1 MRNIPQSCIDLVK
14 TAEGL
19 RLSAYPDPATGGAP
33 WTVGFGHTGADVRPG
48 LVITQARAEELLRGD
63 LEEAAAIVTRAVTVP
78 LTDAQFGALVSFVFN
93 VGAGRR
99 KAGKDAGKDG
109 FVVLKTGK
117 PSTLL
122 AKLNAG
128 DTAGAAG
135 EFSKWTRGAGKVMA
149 GLVKRR
155 AAEAALFLSEDTHA
169 PTRDV
174 ETAPGMKP
182 IAKSV
187 SGISGA
193 GALGLGGVAV
203 AIDQAREVS
212 DSLRGLLG
220 ALPSGALGWGVA
232 ALLAAAVAVML
243 FRRWDDQR
251 KAAA

>member
-1 MRNIPQSCIDLVK
+1 MRAIPQACTDLVK
-14 TAEGL
+14 AAEGL
-19 RLSAYPDPATGGAP
+19 RLAAYPDPASGAAP
-33 WTVGFGHTGADVRPG
+33 WTIGFGHTGADVRPG
-48 LVITQARAEELLRGD
+48 LVITEARADELLRGD

-93 VGAGRR
+93 VGPGRAKR
-99 KAGKDAGKDG
+99 GKDAGKDG
-109 FVVLKTGK
+109 FVTLKTGK

-128 DTAGAAG
+128 DTAGAAA
-135 EFSKWTRGAGKVMA
+135 EFAKWTRGGGKVMA

-155 AAEAALFLSEDTHA
+155 AAEAALFLSQDVHA
-169 PTRDV
+169 ATRDV
-174 ETAPGMKP
+174 EPEPAMKP
-182 IAKSV
+182 MGRSV

-193 GALGLGGVAV
+193 GALGLGGIAV

-212 DSLRGLLG
+212 DALRDLLG
-220 ALPSGALGWGVA
+220 SLPSGALGWGVA
-232 ALLAAAVAVML
+232 GLLAVAVVVML